1 VSYYNLGTYYIPF
14 FRVVNIL
21 QDDMKNMAEKV
32 KIKAK
37 KLFGLAI
44 WILAFLLL
52 ISTVKN
58 IQKVADINN
67 AVRTEKTK
75 VEKMQEENAQLAAQ
89 IAQTQGDAYIEKQ
102 IRDKLGLAKPGE
114 AIVVLPD
121 ADILRQLAPQIPV
134 EENTL
139 PDPNWKKWMK
149 LFTS

>member
-1 VSYYNLGTYYIPF
+1 
-14 FRVVNIL
+14 
-21 QDDMKNMAEKV
+21 MKNMAEKV

-58 IQKVADINN
+58 IQKVADINS
-67 AVRTEKTK
+67 AVRTEKAK

-114 AIVVLPD
+114 SIVVLPD
-121 ADILRQLAPQIPV
+121 PEILRQLAPQIPV

-149 LFTS
+149 LFI

>member
-1 VSYYNLGTYYIPF
+1 
-14 FRVVNIL
+14 
-21 QDDMKNMAEKV
+21 MKNIVEKV

-58 IQKVADINN
+58 IQKVADINS
-67 AVRTEKTK
+67 AVRTEKAK